1 MNNIELKQLLESGLP
16 DATVTVEGDG
26 YHHDAVIIS
35 EQFTGK
41 NTVQRQQ
48 LVYQVVGAAIRNG
61 TVHAF
66 SMQTYT
72 PIEWEQKH
80 G

>member
-1 MNNIELKQLLESGLP
+1 MNTTELKQLLESGLP
-16 DATVTVEGDG
+16 NATVTVDGDG

-35 EQFTGK
+35 EQFAGQ

-48 LVYQVVGAAIRNG
+48 LVYQVVGAAIRSG
-61 TVHAF
+61 EVHAF

-72 PIEWEQKH
+72 PIEWEQKN